1 MKLVANGNPLQAL
14 VDILVGTAHPTIFK
28 SDIKMELLFFYLFA
42 IVAVVSAILVVSVR
56 NPVHSAFFLIVCFMQ
71 VAAIFILLRSP
82 FLAAVQVFVYVGAVM
97 VLFLFAVM
105 VLDMG
110 KEKLKEHLH
119 GQSIPAGI
127 LTIILFFMMV
137 YMVVKGKLTV
147 NLGAFGEKALENNTQ
162 VIGHELYT
170 KFIYPFEIVSLILLV
185 ALIGAIALVMQ
196 SKERGKTNGR
206 KK

>member
-1 MKLVANGNPLQAL
+1 
-14 VDILVGTAHPTIFK
+14 
-28 SDIKMELLFFYLFA
+28 MEQLFFYIFA
-42 IVAVVSAILVVSVR
+42 IVAVVSAILVISVR

-71 VAAIFILLRSP
+71 VAAIFVLLRSP

-97 VLFLFAVM
+97 VLFLFAVL

-110 KEKLKEHLH
+110 KERLKEHLH

-127 LTIILFFMMV
+127 LAIVLFFLMG
-137 YMVVKGKLTV
+137 YMIAKGKITV
-147 NLGAFGEKALENNTQ
+147 TLGSFGEAALVKNTE
-162 VIGHELYT
+162 VIGRELYT

-196 SKERGKTNGR
+196 SKERVKKNGQ